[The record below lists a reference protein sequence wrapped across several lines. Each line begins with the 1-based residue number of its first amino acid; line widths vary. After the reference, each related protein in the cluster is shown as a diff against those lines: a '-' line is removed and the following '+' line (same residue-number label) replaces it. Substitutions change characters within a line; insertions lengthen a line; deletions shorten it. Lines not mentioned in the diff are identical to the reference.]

1 VAIEEI
7 HSIRGREIQT
17 AKELLKEGYTSEQLL
32 AALAGKTLD
41 EKSRLWASGGIRDLL
56 HDIRP
61 GLPPESEAHKID
73 YQAWFITRR
82 PKEITS
88 AEELRRKVRDSF
100 RDNGSG
106 MFVAPEMPSEPVVAM
121 ELAKVIDQGV
131 QAVFERESIVPT
143 DVLLGEIVR
152 LAPGQASN
160 SEIEAALKDRDE
172 FVRKKIGD
180 HEMITTRAIIAKEEA
195 IIGGVKSG
203 MGRKAALMSEAEYE
217 TPDELIQAGQADP
230 RITLQKLPRLKAGS
244 LSASTSALTLPNVV
258 SGLCFIPS

>member
-82 PKEITS
+82 PKE
-88 AEELRRKVRDSF
+88 SF

-106 MFVAPEMPSEPVVAM
+106 MFVAPEMPSEPVVTM